1 MKIDYTNL
9 SFTQLIDKIETNRF
23 FDLPRMVREAFR
35 RLLSRVEAVKEQ
47 LDSKLD
53 KDTTAG
59 VERVYTINP
68 DGSQATKPMSE
79 FKDVLEFA
87 NLASFPAPG
96 ETGKIYLALDTNKTY
111 RWSGSA
117 YVQIGGGAW
126 GDITGTLSDQTD
138 LQSAL
143 DSKLDKV
150 STAGVERAYI
160 INADGSQA
168 TKPTSELGG
177 TVTLPQV
184 KGFAV
189 DFTNANNIGS
199 AAEMPNIAL
208 ASGTADY
215 TKNTISTFEIGH
227 TGIVALRSSA
237 NINSGFSFFKGGVI
251 NNGDKHINFT
261 QFKIISNTNTKGY
274 IGFHKT
280 TATTEPVRAC
290 FLEVVNGTAVFK
302 TKGTSLTTA
311 SSSFSL
317 SENVWYNMLIE
328 FKSTTEVY
336 FKIKTDAGVLV
347 SEFTSTTNL
356 PQFNISEFSNA
367 ITFFSTVATTA
378 RDLIWLD
385 YVEFRNE
392 RPNYLKSF

>member
-1 MKIDYTNL
+1 MIQVLDKYGNSYSEIGNVVV
-9 SFTQLIDKIETNRF
+9 IDKNGNIKKIQNNITKTSELINDGSDGTSIYVEQDDSLFSSKENIANKATDF
-23 FDLPRMVREAFR
+23 LIINDTLYP
-35 RLLSRVEAVKEQ
+35 SVEAVKKQ

-53 KDTTAG
+53 KNTTAG

-68 DGSQATKPMSE
+68 DGSQATKP
-79 FKDVLEFA
+79 
-87 NLASFPAPG
+87 
-96 ETGKIYLALDTNKTY
+96 
-111 RWSGSA
+111 
-117 YVQIGGGAW
+117 
-126 GDITGTLSDQTD
+126 
-138 LQSAL
+138 
-143 DSKLDKV
+143 
-150 STAGVERAYI
+150 
-160 INADGSQA
+160 
-168 TKPTSELGG
+168 TSELGG
-177 TVTLPQV
+177 AVTLPQV

-189 DFTNANNIGS
+189 DFINANNIGS

-215 TKNTISTFEIGH
+215 AKNTNSTFEIGH

-280 TATTEPVRAC
+280 TTTTEPISAC

-302 TKGTSLTTA
+302 TKGVSLTTA

-356 PQFNISEFSNA
+356 PQFNVSDFSNV